1 MALKKPSD
9 FYIKPEEKS
18 SLDSVKEELASSKPE
33 KIEKISEAFSVFK
46 SNLNRIQSLN
56 DFSSTFES
64 FKHNVEKVETISTEI
79 GEVKK
84 EIQTL
89 IKKEDL
95 DDAMMAHLFF
105 VEEAIA
111 KVEDKI
117 SGVNENIV
125 NKISD
130 DFSETS
136 EMVNSFLDIEV
147 PKYKNLIAE
156 SEVRI
161 DNRFVNLKDSV
172 EENLDTI
179 RADVNKEVTTAL
191 SEVETI
197 NQHSLST
204 IRDEVGDIIDV
215 INEDLPQYKKFFAE
229 TELRTEEKISEAQN
243 IFDEKINFINQT
255 YQERLEELNST
266 VKEFTNTEIPKYS
279 RMLVESKLKSE
290 EEVKELETTVLKKVN
305 DLTEQ
310 IENLYKVNN
319 IKETDID
326 SLLEKVQTTVQ
337 ESKNQTEEIFES
349 YARLCKDSR
358 KREVSEDKKLQTF
371 SNRLE
376 RFAKQLE
383 NIEETTVQDVL
394 ELQANLDISTS
405 AYHDKLKKEVNEF
418 EENLTEQIKDL
429 EVNLNTNEVHIKK
442 QNEYIESIKEE
453 VQDVIG
459 KLHIES
465 IEKKNKALIEKV
477 NHIEEV
483 LSKFSE
489 KALLT
494 EDTPITPGS
503 PDTKTGDPL
512 TSLDQNYVT
521 LKQLQDHYRL
531 FINRIQVQLSSI
543 GGGGAGFIKDL
554 ADVSFDE
561 STGTNKLLIY
571 NGTEWVGI
579 DSTSLGSAE
588 AITGVG
594 IQSAS
599 TSVGYGFTDINFV
612 GSGVSSITGSGTT
625 VTIDIPATTIRRQV
639 NTSSGVTTDF
649 TISGGYAVGFIDVFM
664 NGVKQRSGTDFLA
677 TTGTG
682 VTMTP
687 AVNDGDVLEF
697 QVYENLTV
705 AKQEDP
711 YVGTAGQ
718 LLQHNGSNY
727 VGVSSVGLATFF
739 NDHHQGYYRYSTNY
753 YTTGVA
759 NTVQTLP
766 ADEFVMIQPSV
777 RTNKVDFLPQK
788 MLDANNND
796 PWVGTGA
803 TIGTGQTQFSLAGLD
818 DGSTVIVRIASQFNP
833 DIDNTNL
840 DFKLEFTTNPTT
852 QGYGTTNFSI
862 TREQALICNEGA
874 DQNYISET
882 LINFYV
888 GSSLSG
894 MTTATAG
901 SFNITARA
909 SDEGDLEMMALTVNV
924 VA

>member
-1 MALKKPSD
+1 VALKKPSD

-18 SLDSVKEELASSKPE
+18 SFDSLKEELSSSEPK
-33 KIEKISEAFSVFK
+33 KIEKISEAFSAFK
-46 SNLNRIQSLN
+46 SNLNHIQSLT

-64 FKHNVEKVETISTEI
+64 FKENVEKVETISNEI
-79 GEVKK
+79 GNVKK

-111 KVEDKI
+111 KIENKI
-117 SGVNENIV
+117 TGVNEDIV

-156 SEVRI
+156 SEFRI

-191 SEVETI
+191 SEVEVI

-204 IRDEVGDIIDV
+204 IKNEVGDIANLV
-215 INEDLPQYKKFFAE
+215 NENLPEYKKFFVE

-279 RMLVESKLKSE
+279 KMLVESKLKSE
-290 EEVKELETTVLKKVN
+290 QEVKELEKSVLKKVS

-319 IKETDID
+319 LKETDID

-337 ESKNQTEEIFES
+337 ESKNQTGEIFES
-349 YARLCKDSR
+349 YARLCKDSK
-358 KREVSEDKKLQTF
+358 KREVTEDKKLKAF
-371 SNRLE
+371 SGRLE
-376 RFAKQLE
+376 NFAEKLE
-383 NIEETTVQDVL
+383 KIEETTVQDVL

-405 AYHDKLKKEVNEF
+405 AYHERLKKEVYKF
-418 EENLTEQIKDL
+418 EENLVDQIKDL
-429 EVNLNTNEVHIKK
+429 EINLNTNEVHIKK
-442 QNEYIESIKEE
+442 QNEHIENIKEE
-453 VQDVIG
+453 VQDVIS
-459 KLHIES
+459 KLHIDS
-465 IEKKNKALIEKV
+465 IEEKNKALIEKV
-477 NHIEEV
+477 NHIEDV

-503 PDTKTGDPL
+503 PDTKTNDPL

-579 DSTSLGSAE
+579 
-588 AITGVG
+588 
-594 IQSAS
+594 AS
-599 TSVGYGFTDINFV
+599 T
-612 GSGVSSITGSGTT
+612 
-625 VTIDIPATTIRRQV
+625 A
-639 NTSSGVTTDF
+639 
-649 TISGGYAVGFIDVFM
+649 ISGGGSSSELADDATGVNLTLTGNLSVGGTVTYDDVTHVDSI
-664 NGVKQRSGTDFLA
+664 GIATARSGLEIGAGSITTLIKLDAATA
-677 TTGTG
+677 TTTTTSESNIDTFSASVFRSAQYQIQITRGSLYQVTTLNVLHDGT
-682 VTMTP
+682 
-687 AVNDGDVLEF
+687 DVYLSEF
-697 QVYENLTV
+697 
-705 AKQEDP
+705 
-711 YVGTAGQ
+711 GTIKT
-718 LLQHNGSNY
+718 GS
-727 VGVSSVGLATFF
+727 SLATFDADI
-739 NDHHQGYYRYSTNY
+739 NSGNVRVRAT
-753 YTTGVA
+753 
-759 NTVQTLP
+759 P
-766 ADEFVMIQPSV
+766 A
-777 RTNKVDFLPQK
+777 
-788 MLDANNND
+788 
-796 PWVGTGA
+796 
-803 TIGTGQTQFSLAGLD
+803 FSS
-818 DGSTVIVRIASQFNP
+818 STV
-833 DIDNTNL
+833 
-840 DFKLEFTTNPTT
+840 FK
-852 QGYGTTNFSI
+852 
-862 TREQALICNEGA
+862 
-874 DQNYISET
+874 ISKT
-882 LINFYV
+882 LTKV
-888 GSSLSG
+888 
-894 MTTATAG
+894 
-901 SFNITARA
+901 
-909 SDEGDLEMMALTVNV
+909 
-924 VA
+924 